1 MVKTGDTLNVTREPT
16 NAYDRNAIQATFGK
30 ANLKVGHISREIAAS
45 LAPLM
50 DSKLI
55 TRIEAKVGSVGYRG
69 ARLPVE
75 LTAYGSSKI
84 AGDRRLSM
92 LDTPEARAER
102 EKAAQVAAE
111 RQRAA
116 EALRAEAIRA
126 QRELQAARAEIA
138 RELGAVAGPGPNSG
152 PRGPDMDA
160 ILGQQ
165 GAKAV
170 DRQRDI
176 AIDNIFTDGGFDPAT
191 IPLYPNPPA
200 ILKTPLLPHQL
211 QVRRI

>member
-1 MVKTGDTLNVTREPT
+1 MLTIRREPT
-16 NAYDRNAIQATFGK
+16 NAYDSNAIEAVFGR
-30 ANLKVGHISREIAAS
+30 AALKVGHISREIAAS

-55 TRIEAKVGSVGYRG
+55 TRIEAKVGAVGHRGG

-75 LTAYGSSKI
+75 LTAYGSAKI

-92 LDTPEARAER
+92 LDTPEARIAR
-102 EKAAQVAAE
+102 EKAAEIAAE

-116 EALRAEAIRA
+116 DTLRQEATRV
-126 QRELQAARAEIA
+126 QRELQAARAEAA
-138 RELGAVAGPGPNSG
+138 RELGTVAGS
-152 PRGPDMDA
+152 RGPDMDEV
-160 ILGQQ
+160 LGGQ
-165 GAKAV
+165 GATAV

-176 AIDNIFTDGGFDPAT
+176 AIDNIFVDGGFDPAT
-191 IPLYPNPPA
+191 IPLHPSPPT

-211 QVRRI
+211 QVPLRHAMQC